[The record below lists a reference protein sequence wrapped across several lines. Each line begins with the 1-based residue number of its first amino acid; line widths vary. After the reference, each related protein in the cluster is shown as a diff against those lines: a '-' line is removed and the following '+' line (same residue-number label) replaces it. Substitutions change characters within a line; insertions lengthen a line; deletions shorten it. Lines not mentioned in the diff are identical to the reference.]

1 MHVERN
7 LCWRSNPMLRLPL
20 PAASSESSRLPCDCR
35 RSWPTSCAVAWPL
48 SSYRNDFP
56 ENYKRTWAICCTRR
70 SIKVMPRRRG
80 PAETNRDPARLY
92 THAHTVLVS
101 ARRTKKP
108 RRSGA
113 KLVLI
118 RRSPTE
124 PLCAV
129 GNPPIEYHIRLPN
142 VLNTKKPRRSGC
154 PHYAGFGNRLQTRRP
169 SFAHNPHT
177 ELRLVLATQLEGLLP
192 LIWSCS
198 ELFNLILDHLCGRT
212 LAERA
217 HRRD

>member
-1 MHVERN
+1 VLKHAERTICAGPLSTTAVQLPRPRAPGSAATHVPSKDFGIGRDERTVHVERN

-48 SSYRNDFP
+48 SSYRSDFP

-129 GNPPIEYHIRLPN
+129 GNPPIEYHIRL
-142 VLNTKKPRRSGC
+142 
-154 PHYAGFGNRLQTRRP
+154 HQ
-169 SFAHNPHT
+169 
-177 ELRLVLATQLEGLLP
+177 
-192 LIWSCS
+192 CS
-198 ELFNLILDHLCGRT
+198 KYEKAPPKRG
-212 LAERA
+212 
-217 HRRD
+217 